1 MCCRTRGG
9 VVPAD
14 KADAAST
21 HTALREGVEFDLVR
35 RMLDR
40 WRETAHGIG
49 DDAAI
54 LSLGSPTS
62 LVMST
67 DATVENVDFRR
78 GWLTPKEIGYR
89 STASALSD
97 LAAMAAEPLGILVAI
112 VLPAEWRNHV
122 DEIADGIAE
131 AAEGSAARIFGGD
144 LSDGRDLSLV
154 ITVIGNTANPLRRSS
169 ARAGHRVYVTGK
181 LGGPAATVLALTS
194 GQTPSPHARARFAH
208 PVPRIREAIWLA
220 EHGAAAAIDIS
231 DGLGADLSHVAAASG
246 VSISISLDRVPVL
259 DGVSA
264 KDAVESG
271 EEYEIAV
278 TSPVALDTREF
289 ANEFGSPLTEIGIV
303 EAGRPVVRLFDHGAP
318 VPTPSGYVHFKS

>member
-1 MCCRTRGG
+1 M
-9 VVPAD
+9 PAD
-14 KADAAST
+14 ESEPASS
-21 HTALREGVEFDLVR
+21 HTRLRQGTEFDFVR
-35 RMLDR
+35 GMLDR
-40 WRETAHGIG
+40 WRNTAYGIG

-54 LSLGSPTS
+54 LSLASGTS

-89 STASALSD
+89 ATASALSD

-122 DEIADGIAE
+122 DEIADGIGE
-131 AAEGSAARIFGGD
+131 AAEGSAARILGGD

-154 ITVIGNTANPLRRSS
+154 VTVIGTTASPLRRNG
-169 ARAGHRVYVTGK
+169 AGAGHRVYVTGK
-181 LGGPAATVLALTS
+181 LGGPGAAVLALTS
-194 GQTPSPHARARFAH
+194 GETPSPEARARFAH

-220 EHGAAAAIDIS
+220 AHGSTAAIDIS
-231 DGLGADLSHVAAASG
+231 DGLTADLSHLAVASG
-246 VSISISLDRVPVL
+246 ASITVSLEKVPVL
-259 DGVSA
+259 DGISA

-278 TSPVALDTREF
+278 TSPVALDTGSF
-289 ANEFGSPLTEIGIV
+289 LTEFGLSLTEIGSV
-303 EAGRPVVRLFDHGAP
+303 EAGPPLVRVFDRDTT
-318 VPTPSGYVHFKS
+318 VPTPTGYLHFKP

>member
-1 MCCRTRGG
+1 MCCRVRGG

-14 KADAAST
+14 KADAG
-21 HTALREGVEFDLVR
+21 HTSLREGTEFDLVR

-40 WRETAHGIG
+40 WGNTAHGIG
-49 DDAAI
+49 DDAGI
-54 LSLGSPTS
+54 LSLRSATS
-62 LVMST
+62 LIMST

-131 AAEGSAARIFGGD
+131 AADGSSARIFGGD

-154 ITVIGNTANPLRRSS
+154 ITVIGSTENPLRRSG

-181 LGGPAATVLALTS
+181 LGGPAATVFALTS
-194 GQTPSPHARARFAH
+194 GETPSPHTRARFAH
-208 PVPRIREAIWLA
+208 PVPRIREAMWLA
-220 EHGAAAAIDIS
+220 THGAAAAIDIS
-231 DGLGADLSHVAAASG
+231 DGLAADLSHVAAASG
-246 VSISISLDRVPVL
+246 VSISMSLERVPVL
-259 DGVSA
+259 DGISA

-271 EEYEIAV
+271 EEYELAI
-278 TSPVALDTREF
+278 TSPTELDTRAFTREF
-289 ANEFGSPLTEIGIV
+289 NLPLTEIGAV
-303 EAGRPVVRLFDHGAP
+303 EAGRPVVRVFDRGAP
-318 VPTPSGYVHFKS
+318 VPTPSGYVHFKP